1 MVKPNAIVNL
11 PASVFDVVVQMR
23 ASDVQEG
30 LCDRT
35 LVGKIAAKVVG
46 VDG

>member
-11 PASVFDVVVQMR
+11 PALVFDVVVQVR
-23 ASDVQEG
+23 ASDVTEG
-30 LCDRT
+30 LCNRE